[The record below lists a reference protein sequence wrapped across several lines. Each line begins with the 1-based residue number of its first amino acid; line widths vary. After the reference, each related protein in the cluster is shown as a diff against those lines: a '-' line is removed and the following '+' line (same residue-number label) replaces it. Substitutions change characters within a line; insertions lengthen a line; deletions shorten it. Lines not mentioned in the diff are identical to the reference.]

1 MPPEG
6 RPVPVV
12 RRRFGSFHHFTL
24 EVLMSTVAF
33 DCTKFPKTQLKAML
47 EDKSGVFDH
56 LKPVIKAFLE
66 PKPKDYAPVEGKV
79 SWRAKTSTMSTTR
92 YPKGYIRLE
101 LNQGNGCLYKNAVEE
116 LIAHLQAELANLSD
130 RPKA

>member
-1 MPPEG
+1 MSA
-6 RPVPVV
+6 VP
-12 RRRFGSFHHFTL
+12 
-24 EVLMSTVAF
+24 F
-33 DCTKFPKTQLKAML
+33 DCSKYPKTQLKTML

-56 LKPVIKAFLE
+56 LKPIIKAFLE
-66 PKPKDYAPVEGKV
+66 PKPKEYTPVEGKV
-79 SWRAKTSTMSTTR
+79 TWASKSSTMSTTR

-116 LIAHLQAELANLSD
+116 LIAHLQSELANLTD

>member
-1 MPPEG
+1 MTA
-6 RPVPVV
+6 V
-12 RRRFGSFHHFTL
+12 T
-24 EVLMSTVAF
+24 F
-33 DCTKFPKTQLKAML
+33 DCSKYPKTQLKAML

-66 PKPKDYAPVEGKV
+66 PKPKDYAPIEGKV
-79 SWRAKTSTMSTTR
+79 QWRSKASTMSTTR

-116 LIAHLQAELANLSD
+116 LIAHLQSELANLSD